1 MQQEGRGMG
10 EGDPD
15 GDPNQMADG
24 PDSGQSGQQQ
34 ADGQSGGERDPLGR
48 SKPPPDAQ
56 DRAKLNDDG
65 TRSAAEERARSLIG
79 ELRRR
84 LGEVARPQAEIDYL
98 QRLLKD
104 NGMR

>member
-1 MQQEGRGMG
+1 M
-10 EGDPD
+10 
-15 GDPNQMADG
+15 
-24 PDSGQSGQQQ
+24 
-34 ADGQSGGERDPLGR
+34 
-48 SKPPPDAQ
+48 
-56 DRAKLNDDG
+56 NDDG
-65 TRSAAEERARSLIG
+65 SRTAAEERARSLIG